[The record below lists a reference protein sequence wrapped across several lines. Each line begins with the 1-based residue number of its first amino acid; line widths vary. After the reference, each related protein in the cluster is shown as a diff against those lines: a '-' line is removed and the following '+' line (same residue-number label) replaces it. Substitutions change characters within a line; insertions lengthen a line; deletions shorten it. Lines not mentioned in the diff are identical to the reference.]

1 MIFYLAAAPLLTWA
15 LFCLALGAYLE
26 GTGTREANKN
36 VEGFVVVIFCIPF
49 VALWHWVTGDR

>member
-49 VALWHWVTGDR
+49 VALWHWVTG